1 MGRWGAYNKT
11 AGSMGRMNV
20 RSNGRRRNVLT
31 RDYQAANLP
40 IFSEFL
46 CAAELL
52 MLHAAPI
59 YYGLGTPH
67 GDGSGVVL
75 IPAFLCPDHYLFPLH
90 KWLGRI
96 GYESFFSGINFNA
109 ECPNLL
115 IKRCLN
121 ETMEK
126 ALAKTGRRIHL
137 IGHSLGG
144 IIARSIAAQRPQDI
158 ASVITLGAPFRGTV
172 AHSSI
177 LRAAETVRL
186 RIQKKHGTGVLPACY
201 TGRCT
206 CDFVDSL
213 QRNMPSS
220 VLETAVYTADD
231 GVVDWRY
238 CRTENLESDF
248 AVSGTHIGLAFNS
261 SVYTIIANR
270 LAQTHC
276 AESKRRPKG
285 VRVRSG
291 AKWATT

>member
-1 MGRWGAYNKT
+1 MRQT
-11 AGSMGRMNV
+11 PV
-20 RSNGRRRNVLT
+20 RLEKRDPNILT
-31 RDYQAANLP
+31 RDYQEANVP
-40 IFSEFL
+40 IWSEVLF
-46 CAAELL
+46 AVELVL
-52 MLHAAPI
+52 LHAAPV
-59 YYGLGTPH
+59 YYGIGTPH

-90 KWLGRI
+90 RWLGRI
-96 GYESFFSGINFNA
+96 GYQAFFSGMNFNS

-121 ETMEK
+121 ETIEK

-144 IIARSIAAQRPQDI
+144 IIARSIAGQRPQDI
-158 ASVITLGAPFRGTV
+158 ASVITLAAPFRGTA

-177 LRAAETVRL
+177 LRAAGMVRR
-186 RIQKKHGTGVLPACY
+186 RILKKHGGAVLPDCY
-201 TGRCT
+201 TGYCT

-213 QRNMPSS
+213 QRIVPPS
-220 VLETAVYTADD
+220 VVETAVYTRDD
-231 GVVDWRY
+231 GVVDWQY
-238 CRTENLESDF
+238 CKTDNPEADF
-248 AVSGTHIGLAFNS
+248 PVSGTHIGLAFNP

-276 AESKRRPKG
+276 AQSQRRPRG

-291 AKWATT
+291 GK

>member
-1 MGRWGAYNKT
+1 MAHQQGSRSMRKT
-11 AGSMGRMNV
+11 KV
-20 RSNGRRRNVLT
+20 RSEDRGPNVLT
-31 RDYQAANLP
+31 RDYQEANLP
-40 IFSEFL
+40 ILSEVLF
-46 CAAELL
+46 AAELL
-52 MLHAAPI
+52 LLHASPI

-67 GDGSGVVL
+67 GDGSAVVL
-75 IPAFLCPDHYLFPLH
+75 IPAFLCPDHYLFALH

-96 GYESFFSGINFNA
+96 GYEAFFSGISWNA

-115 IKRCLN
+115 IQRCLN
-121 ETMEK
+121 DTLEK
-126 ALAKTGRRIHL
+126 ALAKTGRRVHL

-144 IIARSIAAQRPQDI
+144 VIARSIAAQRPQDI

-177 LRAAETVRL
+177 LQAAKTVRQ
-186 RIQKKHGTGVLPACY
+186 RILKKHGSAVLPDCY
-201 TGRCT
+201 TGHCT

-213 QRNMPSS
+213 QRRVPPS

-238 CRTENLESDF
+238 CKTDDPEADF
-248 AVSGTHIGLAFNS
+248 PVSGTHIGLAYNS

-276 AESKRRPKG
+276 AQNKRRSK
-285 VRVRSG
+285 VARVRSL
-291 AKWATT
+291 AV

>member
-1 MGRWGAYNKT
+1 MRKT
-11 AGSMGRMNV
+11 NV
-20 RSNGRRRNVLT
+20 RSEDRGPTVLT
-31 RDYQAANLP
+31 RDYQEANLP
-40 IFSEFL
+40 ILSEVLF
-46 CAAELL
+46 AAELVL
-52 MLHAAPI
+52 LHAAPI

-67 GDGSGVVL
+67 GDGSAVVL

-96 GYESFFSGINFNA
+96 GYEAFFSGISFNT

-144 IIARSIAAQRPQDI
+144 VIARSIAGQRPQDI

-177 LRAAETVRL
+177 LRAAKTVRR
-186 RIQKKHGTGVLPACY
+186 RILKKHGTGVLPACY
-201 TGRCT
+201 TGHCT

-213 QRNMPSS
+213 QRSVPPS
-220 VLETAVYTADD
+220 VLETAVYTPDD

-238 CRTENLESDF
+238 CRTDNPEADF
-248 AVSGTHIGLAFNS
+248 PVSGTHIGLAYNS

-276 AESKRRPKG
+276 VQNKRRSRAG
-285 VRVRSG
+285 RVRPLGCVAGFS
-291 AKWATT
+291 

>member
-1 MGRWGAYNKT
+1 MRRT
-11 AGSMGRMNV
+11 NV
-20 RSNGRRRNVLT
+20 RSKDRGRNVLT

-40 IFSEFL
+40 ILSEVLF
-46 CAAELL
+46 AAELVL
-52 MLHAAPI
+52 LHTAPI
-59 YYGLGTPH
+59 YYGLGAAH

-75 IPAFLCPDHYLFPLH
+75 IPGFLCPDHYLFPLH

-96 GYESFFSGINFNA
+96 GYEAFFSGISFNA

-115 IKRCLN
+115 IKRCLD

-144 IIARSIAAQRPQDI
+144 IIARSIAVQRPQDI

-172 AHSSI
+172 AHSGI
-177 LRAAETVRL
+177 LRAAETVRK
-186 RIQKKHGTGVLPACY
+186 RILKEHGTGVLPACY

-213 QRNMPSS
+213 QRNVPPS
-220 VLETAVYTADD
+220 VLETAVYTSDD

-238 CRTENLESDF
+238 CRTDNPEADF
-248 AVSGTHIGLAFNS
+248 PVSGTHIGLAFNS

-291 AKWATT
+291 GKWATT

>member
-1 MGRWGAYNKT
+1 MRRT
-11 AGSMGRMNV
+11 NV
-20 RSNGRRRNVLT
+20 RSADRGPTILT
-31 RDYQAANLP
+31 RDFQEANLP
-40 IFSEFL
+40 ILSEVLF
-46 CAAELL
+46 AAELVL
-52 MLHAAPI
+52 LHAAPI

-96 GYESFFSGINFNA
+96 GYEAFFSGISLNA

-115 IKRCLN
+115 IQRCLN

-144 IIARSIAAQRPQDI
+144 VIARSIAGQRPKDI

-177 LRAAETVRL
+177 LRAAEAVRL
-186 RIQKKHGTGVLPACY
+186 RILKKRGTGVLPACY
-201 TGRCT
+201 TGHCT
-206 CDFVDSL
+206 CDFVDHL
-213 QRNMPSS
+213 QRSVPPS
-220 VLETAVYTADD
+220 VLETAVYTPDD

-238 CRTENLESDF
+238 CKTDNPEADF
-248 AVSGTHIGLAFNS
+248 PVSGTHIGLAFNS

-270 LAQTHC
+270 LAQTHH
-276 AESKRRPKG
+276 AQNERKPKRGRIPSLG
-285 VRVRSG
+285 CVAGYS
-291 AKWATT
+291 

>member
-1 MGRWGAYNKT
+1 MRRT
-11 AGSMGRMNV
+11 NV
-20 RSNGRRRNVLT
+20 RSEDRGPAVLT
-31 RDYQAANLP
+31 REYEKANHTIL
-40 IFSEFL
+40 SEVLF
-46 CAAELL
+46 AAELVL
-52 MLHAAPI
+52 LHAAPV

-67 GDGSGVVL
+67 GDGSGVIL

-96 GYESFFSGINFNA
+96 GYDAFFSGISCNA

-121 ETMEK
+121 ETIEK

-144 IIARSIAAQRPQDI
+144 VIARSIAGQRPQDI

-177 LRAAETVRL
+177 LHAAETVRR
-186 RIQKKHGTGVLPACY
+186 RILKEHGAGVLPACY
-201 TGRCT
+201 TGHCT

-213 QRNMPSS
+213 QRSLPPS
-220 VLETAVYTADD
+220 VLETAVYTPDD

-238 CRTENLESDF
+238 CRTENPESDF
-248 AVSGTHIGLAFNS
+248 QVSGTHLGLAYNS

-276 AESKRRPKG
+276 AQNTRRLRG
-285 VRVRSG
+285 DRVRSLG
-291 AKWATT
+291 RVAGFT

>member
-1 MGRWGAYNKT
+1 MRKT
-11 AGSMGRMNV
+11 HV
-20 RSNGRRRNVLT
+20 RLEDRGPHILT
-31 RDYQAANLP
+31 RDYREANVP
-40 IFSEFL
+40 IWSEALF
-46 CAAELL
+46 AVELVL
-52 MLHAAPI
+52 LHAAPV

-90 KWLGRI
+90 RWLGRI
-96 GYESFFSGINFNA
+96 GYQAFFSGMSFNS

-121 ETMEK
+121 ETIEK

-144 IIARSIAAQRPQDI
+144 IIARSIAGQRPEDI
-158 ASVITLGAPFRGTV
+158 ASVITLAAPFRGTA

-177 LRAAETVRL
+177 LHAAEMVRR
-186 RIQKKHGTGVLPACY
+186 RILKKQGGAVLPDCY
-201 TGRCT
+201 TGHCT

-213 QRNMPSS
+213 QRSVPPS
-220 VLETAVYTADD
+220 VAETAIYTRDD
-231 GVVDWRY
+231 GVVDWQY
-238 CRTENLESDF
+238 CKTDNPEADF
-248 AVSGTHIGLAFNS
+248 PVSGTHVGLAFNP

-276 AESKRRPKG
+276 AQTKRRPMG

-291 AKWATT
+291 GKCATT

>member
-1 MGRWGAYNKT
+1 MRRT
-11 AGSMGRMNV
+11 NV
-20 RSNGRRRNVLT
+20 RSEDRGRNILT
-31 RDYQAANLP
+31 RDHEEANLP
-40 IFSEFL
+40 ILSEVLF
-46 CAAELL
+46 AAELL
-52 MLHAAPI
+52 LLHAAPI

-75 IPAFLCPDHYLFPLH
+75 IPGFLCPDHYLFPLQ

-96 GYESFFSGINFNA
+96 GYEAFFSGIRLNA

-121 ETMEK
+121 ETIEK

-144 IIARSIAAQRPQDI
+144 VIARSIAGQRPQDI

-177 LRAAETVRL
+177 LRAAETVRQ
-186 RIQKKHGTGVLPACY
+186 RILKEHGTGVLPTCY
-201 TGRCT
+201 TGHCT

-213 QRNMPSS
+213 QRSVPPA
-220 VLETAVYTADD
+220 VLETAVYTRDD

-238 CRTENLESDF
+238 CKTNNPDADF
-248 AVSGTHIGLAFNS
+248 QVSGTHIGLAFNS

-270 LAQTHC
+270 LAQTSIASSC
-276 AESKRRPKG
+276 PPIALS
-285 VRVRSG
+285 
-291 AKWATT
+291 

>member
-144 IIARSIAAQRPQDI
+144 IIARSIGQHFAPGFHCKGNDQQPIPNAIAVNATGLPRVPMRLTSAPTPKLTPAAMKRPNEVVKANAVARTVVPYCSGSQRLKTAKLP
-158 ASVITLGAPFRGTV
+158 P
-172 AHSSI
+172 
-177 LRAAETVRL
+177 
-186 RIQKKHGTGVLPACY
+186 KKP
-201 TGRCT
+201 RKN
-206 CDFVDSL
+206 S
-213 QRNMPSS
+213 
-220 VLETAVYTADD
+220 TAM
-231 GVVDWRY
+231 
-238 CRTENLESDF
+238 
-248 AVSGTHIGLAFNS
+248 
-261 SVYTIIANR
+261 
-270 LAQTHC
+270 
-276 AESKRRPKG
+276 KG
-285 VRVRSG
+285 
-291 AKWATT
+291 

>member
-1 MGRWGAYNKT
+1 MRKT
-11 AGSMGRMNV
+11 KV
-20 RSNGRRRNVLT
+20 RSEDRGPNVLT
-31 RDYQAANLP
+31 REYEEANLP
-40 IFSEFL
+40 ILSEVLF
-46 CAAELL
+46 AVELVL
-52 MLHAAPI
+52 LHAAPI

-75 IPAFLCPDHYLFPLH
+75 IPGFLCPDHYLFPMH

-96 GYESFFSGINFNA
+96 GYEAFFSGISFNA

-115 IKRCLN
+115 IKRHLN
-121 ETMEK
+121 ETIEK

-144 IIARSIAAQRPQDI
+144 VIARSIAGQRPQDI

-177 LRAAETVRL
+177 LRAAETVRQ
-186 RIQKKHGTGVLPACY
+186 RILKEHGTGVLPTCY
-201 TGRCT
+201 TGHCT

-213 QRNMPSS
+213 QRSVPPS
-220 VLETAVYTADD
+220 VLETAVYTPDD

-238 CRTENLESDF
+238 CKTNNPAADF
-248 AVSGTHIGLAFNS
+248 EVSGTHIGLAFNS

-276 AESKRRPKG
+276 AQNKSRSRRG
-285 VRVRSG
+285 RVRSLAG
-291 AKWATT
+291 AVGFSYK